1 MPELRDRPF
10 DEGDLDPD
18 PLVLF
23 GRWFEEATAEG
34 AFEPNAVALATASA
48 AGAPSARMV
57 LMKSYDERGLTFFTN
72 YGSRKAAELDENP
85 RAALLF
91 HWPEL
96 GRQVRIEG
104 EVERVGRDESVAY
117 ARSRSRASQLSALAS
132 PQSRPVPDRALARA
146 ARRGARR
153 GARGRRGAG
162 ARRLGRLPAR
172 AGRLGVL
179 AAPPRPPPR
188 PLPLRARRA
197 RRLDERAA
205 RPLSV
210 SARR

>member
-23 GRWFEEATAEG
+23 GRWFEEAIAEG
-34 AFEPNAVALATASA
+34 AFEPNAVALATATA
-48 AGAPSARMV
+48 DGVPSARMV
-57 LMKSYDERGLTFFTN
+57 LMKSYDDSGLTFFTN

-104 EVERVGRDESVAY
+104 EVEEVDRGESIAY
-117 ARSRSRASQLSALAS
+117 ARSRSRPSQLSALAS
-132 PQSRPVPDRALARA
+132 PQSRPVPDRAWLEQRVAELAAEHEGAEVPVRDDWGGYRLLPTA
-146 ARRGARR
+146 WEFWQHRPERLHDRFRFEPDGRG
-153 GARGRRGAG
+153 GWKSE
-162 ARRLGRLPAR
+162 RLGP
-172 AGRLGVL
+172 
-179 AAPPRPPPR
+179 
-188 PLPLRARRA
+188 
-197 RRLDERAA
+197 
-205 RPLSV
+205 
-210 SARR
+210 